1 MKQFAS
7 FLWRRLLLMVLSLAV
22 LISVTFFLVNLAPAD
37 PARAVGGPYATP
49 DQIEQIRHQLGLDQ
63 SLVERFFSYWGQL
76 FQGNLGTSLYGP
88 DAVGS
93 SIAKFLPSTLEL
105 IILSLVV
112 ALAVG
117 LTLGVISSYFH
128 RRWQDRVSSGVVS
141 VLQSIPDFV
150 MAVIAI
156 YVLAYVLNAAPG
168 PEGQLS
174 IATTPP
180 PTVTGMVLV
189 DSLIEGNPDTI
200 NDAFRHMVLPVL
212 TLGLV
217 LAAVFARI
225 SRAAL
230 REAFESEQT
239 KFARA
244 CGLSEWRVVRNALL
258 TSRTPILTYGAI
270 IFAAGFGG
278 TAIVE
283 SVFNWNGV
291 SQWAVKAMERNDYPA
306 VEGFVLIAG
315 SITLVVYM
323 LLDIIVNMLDPRM
336 EALAPKKAKAAA

>member
-1 MKQFAS
+1 MKQFVP
-7 FLWRRLLLMVLSLAV
+7 FLWRRLLLMVISLAV

-37 PARAVGGPYATP
+37 PARAVGGPYATA

-63 SLVERFFSYWGQL
+63 PLFARFFSYWGQL
-76 FQGNLGTSLYGP
+76 FQGNLGTSLYSP
-88 DAVGS
+88 DRISDNIG
-93 SIAKFLPSTLEL
+93 KFLPSTLEL

-112 ALAVG
+112 ALVIG
-117 LTLGVISSYFH
+117 LALGIVSSYFH
-128 RRWQDRVSSGVVS
+128 RRWQDRVSSGVVG
-141 VLQSIPDFV
+141 VLQSVPDFV
-150 MAVIAI
+150 MAVIVI
-156 YVLAYVLNAAPG
+156 YLLSYVLNAAPG

-180 PTVTGMVLV
+180 PTVTGMILV
-189 DSLIEGNPDTI
+189 DALIEGDPATI
-200 NDAFRHMVLPVL
+200 TDAIQHMVLPVL

-244 CGLSEWRVVRNALL
+244 CGLSEWRIVRNAML

-283 SVFNWNGV
+283 KVFNWNGV
-291 SQWAVKAMERNDYPA
+291 SQWAVQSMERNDYPA

-315 SITLVVYM
+315 AITLVVYM
-323 LLDIIVNMLDPRM
+323 LLDVLVNLLDPRM
-336 EALAPKKAKAAA
+336 DALAPAKAKKA